1 MAKIIRMP
9 VLGIAIANI
18 SINEWFVKEGD
29 EVAKG
34 QPLLDVQTDKITMEV
49 PSEEA
54 GVLRKVFFGTEAELT
69 DGIPIAIIGDA
80 KEDISQL
87 IAQVQNELQGLDV
100 PQLETGSQPQT
111 APIPAAEPESVQP
124 DGKVLATPLVKRM
137 AREKGIDLSRVRGT
151 GPAGRITKGDV
162 LASETAP
169 AVVSKPPLQGKTT
182 PEKIRVPQEEILE
195 IIPMKGTR
203 KVIADNMVRSAQ
215 TIPHYTIDA
224 DVDCTRL
231 VALRN
236 KLKDDFLE
244 MHGVDLTYVPF
255 VVKAMALAV
264 DDVPLVNSILE
275 GDQIVVQRFA
285 NIGVAVAKDDLLY
298 VPVIKKPIEKTL
310 LEVSRELMDLAI
322 RVREDRLELDQLTG
336 STITLTN
343 MGIVDLGS
351 DSGTSVINPP
361 EVAVICM
368 GRVRDRVV
376 PVEGEVCI
384 CPFMRLLF
392 TYDHR
397 VVMGIPGAKFA
408 QQMKHYLEN
417 PELLLAT

>member
-18 SINEWFVKEGD
+18 TINEWFVKVGEK
-29 EVAKG
+29 VKQG
-34 QPLLDVQTDKITMEV
+34 QPLLEVQTDKITMEV
-49 PSEEA
+49 PSEES
-54 GVLRKVFFGTEAELT
+54 GVLLKAFFDKDAQLT
-69 DGIPIAIIGDA
+69 DGIPIAIIGDP
-80 KEDISQL
+80 EDEIGDL
-87 IAQVQNELQGLDV
+87 IREVQADLQGLEV
-100 PQLETGSQPQT
+100 PQAQEEIVPQVE
-111 APIPAAEPESVQP
+111 PKAEPAKLTGE
-124 DGKVLATPLVKRM
+124 VLATPLVKRI
-137 AREKGIDLSRVRGT
+137 ARERGIDLSKVTPT
-151 GPAGRITKGDV
+151 GPGGKITKQDV
-162 LASETAP
+162 LAYSESVPKVEAP
-169 AVVSKPPLQGKTT
+169 PIVST
-182 PEKIRVPQEEILE
+182 PTPKDDILE
-195 IIPMKGTR
+195 IIPMRGTR

-224 DVDCTRL
+224 EVDCTRL

-236 KLKDDFLE
+236 KLKVDFKE
-244 MHGVDLTYVPF
+244 IHAVDLTYVPF
-255 VVKAMALAV
+255 VVKAMAMAV
-264 DDVPLVNSILE
+264 DDVPLINATLQK
-275 GDQIVVQRFA
+275 DQIIIRKTADV
-285 NIGVAVAKDDLLY
+285 GVAVAKDDLLY
-298 VPVIKKPIEKTL
+298 VPVIKKPIEKSL
-310 LEVSRELMDLAI
+310 LQVARELMDLAI

-351 DSGTSVINPP
+351 DGGTSVINPP

-376 PVEGEVCI
+376 AVNGEI
-384 CPFMRLLF
+384 NIQPSMTLLF

-408 QQMKHYLEN
+408 ERMKYYLEH